1 MTSSRIYGDWRNT
14 LPGYL
19 RKQYPNPVTLTDDQ
33 LADITGSIDERKSS
47 PYFPI
52 DDNPTWSIRQY
63 AAEAGYSVD
72 YKSTD
77 KRIKIFSPIVKTS
90 ALL

>member
-33 LADITGSIDERKSS
+33 LADITGSIDERESS

-52 DDNPTWSIRQY
+52 DAIRHGAYGNMPRKPDILSIINQQINEYR
-63 AAEAGYSVD
+63 YSVQ
-72 YKSTD
+72 S
-77 KRIKIFSPIVKTS
+77 
-90 ALL
+90 